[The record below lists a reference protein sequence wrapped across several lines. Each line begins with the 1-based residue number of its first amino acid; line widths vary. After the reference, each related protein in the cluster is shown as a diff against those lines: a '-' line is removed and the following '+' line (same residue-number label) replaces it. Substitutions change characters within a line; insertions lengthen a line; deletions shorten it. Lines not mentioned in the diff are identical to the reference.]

1 MSAQLEKQV
10 EKDDQAKFIRVI
22 DLGKCIGCGS
32 CEAVCDFIHE
42 GVPFIKLYRTA
53 IGLDIPISCF
63 HCRKAPCVDVCPT
76 GAMTRDKEGAV
87 YVVESKCIGCM
98 ACLYACPFGIPELD
112 ARAGVSIKCDLCRPC
127 RSVGLEPACSAICP
141 TNAIVYG
148 VEATVF
154 DTVKHRTA
162 EMFAKTRYESLS
174 EGHQG

>member
-1 MSAQLEKQV
+1 MTTQSEIQV
-10 EKDDQAKFIRVI
+10 KTDDKTKFIRII

-42 GVPFIKLYRTA
+42 GKPFIKLYRTA

-63 HCRKAPCVDVCPT
+63 HCRKAPCIDVCPT

-87 YVVESKCIGCM
+87 YVIESKCIGCM

-112 ARAGVSIKCDLCRPC
+112 ARSGISIKCDLCKSYRV
-127 RSVGLEPACSAICP
+127 SGLEPACSSICP

-148 VEATVF
+148 LEAKVF
-154 DTVKHRTA
+154 DKVKQRVA
-162 EMFAKTRYESLS
+162 ETFAKSRFEIYT
-174 EGHQG
+174 EGSTS